1 MASVKKPVTIL
12 EAVKKFGW
20 PEPGSKIISH
30 EVLLGERCNA
40 RCLFCCAKDMNKA
53 AAWLP
58 YGKLL
63 AELDAARA
71 RDAWLVTFSG
81 GEATLY
87 PHLER
92 AARAAKKA
100 GFRSVQLLTN
110 GFKLAE
116 PAYAARLAAAGFD
129 EIKVSMHGVDS
140 ATHDRLVGVPGA
152 YKKALKA
159 VANLNRLGV
168 KASFNFAVTRANYRQ
183 MPLFARFAGT
193 ELGLTGFCY
202 MFSFYAG
209 AMLEENNG
217 LSVSYAEALPYLKHA
232 LEYMALRKIT
242 VESKMLSNFP
252 PCAAPEYANLMSD
265 WGAASPEAGSRVS
278 RGARARLMPVFY
290 SSRKVKPGSCRGCVN
305 YACCYGVDAGY
316 LDRYGSAEFRPLK
329 KMPKKFPLV
338 PLYP

>member
-1 MASVKKPVTIL
+1 MAAAKSPLTIL

-30 EVLLGERCNA
+30 EVLLCERCNA

-58 YGKLL
+58 YGALL
-63 AELDAARA
+63 KELAAARA
-71 RDAWLVTFSG
+71 REAWLITFSG

-100 GFRSVQLLTN
+100 GFLSVQLLTN
-110 GFKLAE
+110 GFKLAD

-129 EIKVSMHGVDS
+129 EIKVSMHGIDS
-140 ATHDRLVGVPGA
+140 ATHDYLTGVPGA
-152 YKKALKA
+152 FNKAMRA
-159 VANLNRLGV
+159 VENLNRLGV

-183 MPLFARFAGT
+183 MPLFAKFAGV

-209 AMLEENNG
+209 AMLAENTG
-217 LSVSYAEALPYLKHA
+217 LSVSYTAALPSLKQA
-232 LEYMALRKIT
+232 LAYMALKKIT
-242 VESKMLSNFP
+242 IESKMLSNFP
-252 PCAAPEYANLMSD
+252 PCVAPEYSNLMSD
-265 WGAASPEAGSRVS
+265 WGAASPEAGSRVT
-278 RGARARLMPVFY
+278 RGAEARGMPVFY
-290 SSRKVKPGSCRGCVN
+290 SSRKVKPGSCRGCMN
-305 YACCYGVDAGY
+305 FGSCYGVDAGY
-316 LDRYGSAEFRPLK
+316 LSIYGPGEFRPLK
-329 KMPKKFPLV
+329 KIPKKFPLV